1 MTQNRLS
8 LTALKQYLKNSP
20 KEELI
25 NDILEIFKRID
36 SVKDYYQ
43 IKLSPPDQTDVSA
56 PYKKIIENEFFPL
69 RGIGRAKL
77 SVARKVVTDYKKL
90 VKDPV
95 KIADMM
101 LFYVEQGVRFTNAY
115 GALIS

>member
-56 PYKKIIENEFFPL
+56 PYKKIK
-69 RGIGRAKL
+69 IGRAH
-77 SVARKVVTDYKKL
+77 V
-90 VKDPV
+90 
-95 KIADMM
+95 
-101 LFYVEQGVRFTNAY
+101 
-115 GALIS
+115 